1 MFYHRRPMGTPDGY
15 CELHAHSNFS
25 FLDGASHPEELIA
38 RAAQLSLPALAITDH
53 GGLYAAVRTWKA
65 AQETETDAAHD
76 AGLRPVRPIIGLELT
91 IPRTD
96 DELRLARRGRK
107 LNDPLRGSKA
117 SRGWPGEHHAGPIPG
132 DHLVLL
138 ARDVDG
144 YTALSRLASRGHLAG
159 EKQFPVFERALV
171 TEALDEARGHL
182 IGLTGCGN
190 GEVPRLL
197 LAGQREAALHAACT
211 WARHFATD
219 DLAVEL
225 SHHLQPDDDWLVA
238 ELAWLADAA
247 GLPTVV
253 TNEVHY
259 ADPEGHRLQDV
270 LVCIRHGATLE
281 EARELLLPN
290 AEYRLKAGVELAVI
304 GAGLPDE
311 RSRRAWEAGMAHSA
325 VIGAGCRL
333 ELGFERYRFPGFT
346 VPEGETAFSYLYQLA
361 HDGLLVRYRP
371 VTKRALEQLTHE
383 LDIIDRTNLA
393 EFFLIVWDLM
403 EFARRR
409 GIIGQGRGSAGDS
422 IVAYCLGI
430 TKVDPIEHKLLF
442 ERFINEARALPDIDI
457 DFDVNRREEVIQYLY
472 TRYGADHAAMVC
484 TVVTYRARS
493 AVREVAKALGFPADG
508 VDALAKALDTRDAT
522 DVARDLALD
531 GSFGWLFDELGIE
544 MADVAVPPG
553 RDGRGSGL
561 VHPSSDSSWN
571 SRPRPTLDPAAA
583 MPRPVSEGGWYPP
596 RKPRVLDASVTTV
609 KHESETTKR
618 YARSGEL
625 SGGEL
630 RLPTPRDNGSPGP
643 ASGRRGV
650 VRVDPESGMPI
661 EERRRVRIVPESDAD
676 VPADRDHMP
685 ARDRHT
691 PITAT
696 LGEKNGPRD
705 DLRHRFAHVPGLDAP
720 PKDAEVGIWQRSAEA
735 EAEGEAEAEVS
746 AIAAVVV
753 AHPPRNRWQWLLALC
768 AEIDGFPRHLGIH
781 VGGMLVTRTPLIDL
795 VPIERATMP
804 GRVVT
809 QYDKEDIEQL
819 GLVKIDLL
827 SLRTLGVVSDALD
840 RIERDTGKRIDLD
853 PLPHDDPEVYR
864 SIQAAD
870 TVGMF
875 QIESRAQMQSLPKAR
890 PERFEDLVVQV
901 AIIRP
906 GPVQGNAVHPYL
918 RRRAGEE
925 EVTYAHPSLRPI
937 LEDTLGVILYQEQV
951 MQVAI
956 EVCGY
961 TATEADIF
969 RKAMGSHRSHA
980 KMQAERGRFVGGAMR
995 TGLSEEDAEALF
1007 QKCSAFAEFGFARA
1021 HAAAFAKI
1029 SYDTAWLK
1037 RYYPAHYTVGV
1048 LNNQPMGFYSPAVV
1062 INDAKRHGI
1071 RVLPID
1077 VNESAWEHDTRL
1089 EAPHQF
1095 AATARNGQ
1103 ADDGS
1108 RGSTARTCH
1117 HGIERSSSDSSLADI
1132 CHPGTE
1138 SLASAASLADACHPG
1153 TSAPRQA
1160 RYAIRLGLRQVKGI
1174 DERARETLERER
1186 QRGPYESVR
1195 DFVAR
1200 TGLGEQ
1206 VVERLISIGAFDW
1219 TDAPRRDLLWQ
1230 LRSTLADA
1238 DPERPALGLTDDAQ
1252 RALGASLP
1260 PMTDAEKVAADYR
1273 DTGVSPHL
1281 HAVELFRER
1290 LGSRGVITV
1299 AEAAGRRDRSTIRL
1313 AGLAVSVQHPM
1324 TAKNFVFIALEDE
1337 TGMINVTLRPQVYQR
1352 HRALLHRHPLLV
1364 IDGRLQVEGAVLNVI
1379 ATRLRSVDDTLDGPP
1394 ERFDLAKQQRMFR

>member
-1 MFYHRRPMGTPDGY
+1 MGMPDDY
-15 CELHAHSNFS
+15 CELHAHTNFS
-25 FLDGASHPEELIA
+25 FLDGATHPEELIA
-38 RAAQLSLPALAITDH
+38 RAAQLGMPALGITDH
-53 GGLYAAVRTWKA
+53 AGLYAAVRAWKA
-65 AQETETDAAHD
+65 AQETETAAARD
-76 AGLRPVRPIIGLELT
+76 AGLRPVRPIIGLELA

-107 LNDPLRGSKA
+107 LNDPLRGEQA
-117 SRGWPGEHHAGPIPG
+117 SRGWPGEHHAGPMPG

-159 EKQFPVFERALV
+159 EKQFPVFDRTLV
-171 TEALDEARGHL
+171 ETALDDARGHL
-182 IGLTGCGN
+182 FGLSGCRN
-190 GEVPRLL
+190 GHVPRLL
-197 LAGQREAALHAACT
+197 LAGDHRSALDVARG
-211 WARHFATD
+211 WAQHFGD
-219 DLAVEL
+219 GDFAVEL
-225 SHHLQPDDDWLVA
+225 SHHLQPDDDWLIAQLA
-238 ELAWLADAA
+238 ELAGAA
-247 GLPTVV
+247 GLPTAV

-259 ADPEGHRLQDV
+259 ADPDGHRLQDV
-270 LVCIRHGATLE
+270 LVCIRHGATLA

-290 AEYRLKAGVELAVI
+290 AEYRLKTGRELADI
-304 GAGLPDE
+304 GESLADE
-311 RSRRAWEAGMAHSA
+311 RSRRAWEAGMAHSVA
-325 VIGAGCRL
+325 IGQRCRL

-346 VPEGETAFSYLYQLA
+346 VPKGETAFSYLYQLA
-361 HDGLLVRYRP
+361 HRGLLRRYQP
-371 VTKRALEQLTHE
+371 ITKRALSQLTHE
-383 LDIIDRTNLA
+383 LDVIDRTNLA

-403 EFARRR
+403 EFARER

-472 TRYGADHAAMVC
+472 TKYGADHAAMVC
-484 TVVTYRARS
+484 TIVTYRARN
-493 AVREVAKALGFPADG
+493 AVREVAKALGFPLEG
-508 VDALAKALDTRDAT
+508 IDALAKALDTRDAT

-544 MADVAVPPG
+544 MADAAVPPG

-561 VHPSSDSSWN
+561 VRPTSDSSWN
-571 SRPRPTLDPAAA
+571 PRPRLTLDPV
-583 MPRPVSEGGWYPP
+583 PVTQGSWVPP
-596 RKPRVLDASVTTV
+596 KRPRVLDASVTTV
-609 KHESETTKR
+609 RHESETTKR

-630 RLPTPRDNGSPGP
+630 QLPTPRDNGSPGP
-643 ASGRRGV
+643 SSDRPRL
-650 VRVDPESGMPI
+650 VRIDPESGMPI
-661 EERRRVRIVPESDAD
+661 EERRRPRVVPEAPESSQILTSRPLDAESRDSEVSIGSETSVNLRLGDDPSPQFGDISRPVRIRHERGNTSAD
-676 VPADRDHMP
+676 HA
-685 ARDRHT
+685 
-691 PITAT
+691 
-696 LGEKNGPRD
+696 
-705 DLRHRFAHVPGLDAP
+705 
-720 PKDAEVGIWQRSAEA
+720 
-735 EAEGEAEAEVS
+735 
-746 AIAAVVV
+746 
-753 AHPPRNRWQWLLALC
+753 PRNPWQWLLQLC

-840 RIERDTGKRIDLD
+840 RIQRDTGRRIDLD
-853 PLPHDDPEVYR
+853 GLPHDDPEVYR

-925 EVTYAHPSLRPI
+925 QVTYAHESLRPI

-956 EVCGY
+956 DICGY
-961 TATEADIF
+961 TAVEADIF

-995 TGLSEEDAEALF
+995 TGLTEEDAEALF

-1071 RVLPID
+1071 PVLPID
-1077 VNESAWEHDTRL
+1077 VNESAWEHDTRPVL
-1089 EAPHQF
+1089 PEPF
-1095 AATARNGQ
+1095 ADGATNG
-1103 ADDGS
+1103 DVE
-1108 RGSTARTCH
+1108 TH
-1117 HGIERSSSDSSLADI
+1117 
-1132 CHPGTE
+1132 
-1138 SLASAASLADACHPG
+1138 
-1153 TSAPRQA
+1153 
-1160 RYAIRLGLRQVKGI
+1160 AIRLGLRQVKGI
-1174 DERARETLERER
+1174 DERAKEILEREHAI
-1186 QRGPYESVR
+1186 GPYASVR

-1200 TGLGEQ
+1200 TSLGEQ

-1219 TDAPRRDLLWQ
+1219 TDAPRRELLWQ
-1230 LRSTLADA
+1230 LRTTLADA
-1238 DPERPALGLTDDAQ
+1238 DPAHPALGLTDDAQ

-1260 PMTDAEKVAADYR
+1260 PMTPAEKVAADYR
-1273 DTGVSPHL
+1273 DTGVAPNL

-1290 LGSRGVITV
+1290 LASRGVITV
-1299 AEAAGRRDRSTIRL
+1299 ADASRLRDRSQIRL

-1337 TGMINVTLRPQVYQR
+1337 TGMINVTLRPQVYQA

-1364 IDGRLQVEGAVLNVI
+1364 IDGRLQVEGSVLNVI
-1379 ATRLRSVDDTLDGPP
+1379 AQRLRSVDDALDGPP
-1394 ERFDLAKQQRMFR
+1394 ERLDLAKQQRMFH

>member
-1 MFYHRRPMGTPDGY
+1 MGTADDY

-25 FLDGASHPEELIA
+25 FLDGAAHPEELIA
-38 RAAQLSLPALAITDH
+38 RAAQLGVPSLAITDH
-53 GGLYAAVRTWKA
+53 AGLYAAVRLWKA
-65 AQETETDAAHD
+65 AAETETDAARE
-76 AGLRPVRPIIGLELT
+76 AGLSPVRPIIGLELT

-96 DELRLARRGRK
+96 DDLRLARRGRR
-107 LNDPLRGSKA
+107 LNHPLRGAKA

-159 EKQFPVFERALV
+159 EKQFPVFERGHVEA
-171 TEALDEARGHL
+171 ALDEARGHL
-182 IGLTGCGN
+182 FGLSGCRN
-190 GEVPRLL
+190 GQLPRLL
-197 LAGQREAALHAACT
+197 LAGDREAARVAARD
-211 WARHFATD
+211 WARHFPD
-219 DLAVEL
+219 GDFAVEL
-225 SHHLQPDDDWLVA
+225 SHHLGPDDDWLVA
-238 ELAWLADAA
+238 QLATLAEGA

-259 ADPEGHRLQDV
+259 ADPDGHRLQDV
-270 LVCIRHGATLE
+270 LVCIRHGATLS
-281 EARELLLPN
+281 EAGELLLPN
-290 AEYRLKAGVELAVI
+290 AEYRLKTGRELERM
-304 GAGLPDE
+304 GNELPDE
-311 RSRRAWEAGMAHSA
+311 RSRNAWKAGLARSASIGEA
-325 VIGAGCRL
+325 CRL
-333 ELGFERYRFPGFT
+333 ELGFERYRFPGYS
-346 VPEGETAFSYLYQLA
+346 VPKGETAFSYLYQLA
-361 HDGLLVRYRP
+361 HDGLLRRYQP
-371 VTKRALEQLTHE
+371 ITKRALNQLTHE
-383 LDIIDRTNLA
+383 LDLIDRTNLA

-403 EFARRR
+403 EFARSRR
-409 GIIGQGRGSAGDS
+409 IIGQGRGSAGDS

-457 DFDVNRREEVIQYLY
+457 DFDVNRREEVIGYLY
-472 TRYGADHAAMVC
+472 TKYGADHAAMVC

-493 AVREVAKALGFPADG
+493 AVREVAKTLGFPPEG
-508 VDALAKALDTRDAT
+508 IDALAKALDTRDAT

-531 GSFGWLFDELGIE
+531 GSFAWLFTELGID
-544 MADVAVPPG
+544 MADAAVPPG
-553 RDGRGSGL
+553 RDGRGPGF
-561 VHPSSDSSWN
+561 VGRESDSSWN
-571 SRPRPTLDPAAA
+571 SRPRPALDP
-583 MPRPVSEGGWYPP
+583 RPSESGWTPP
-596 RKPRVLDASVTTV
+596 KRARVLDASVTTV

-625 SGGEL
+625 AGGEL
-630 RLPTPRDNGSPGP
+630 KLPTPRDNGSPGP
-643 ASGRRGV
+643 SSGRPV
-650 VRVDPESGMPI
+650 LVRIDPESGMLV
-661 EERRRVRIVPESDAD
+661 EERRRLRVVPEVASESSQIFTTRLLESESGTLETDIAPEILGNLRLQAD
-676 VPADRDHMP
+676 SAGRTASNSHTVQIRQESGHQHADR
-685 ARDRHT
+685 ADR
-691 PITAT
+691 A
-696 LGEKNGPRD
+696 
-705 DLRHRFAHVPGLDAP
+705 
-720 PKDAEVGIWQRSAEA
+720 
-735 EAEGEAEAEVS
+735 
-746 AIAAVVV
+746 
-753 AHPPRNRWQWLLALC
+753 PRNRWQWLLQLC

-804 GRVVT
+804 NRVVT

-840 RIERDTGKRIDLD
+840 RIQRDTGKRIDLD
-853 PLPHDDPEVYR
+853 TLPHDDPEVYK

-925 EVTYAHPSLRPI
+925 PVTYAHDSLRPI

-956 EVCGY
+956 DVCGY
-961 TATEADIF
+961 TAVEADIF

-995 TGLSEEDAEALF
+995 TGLTEQDAEELF

-1037 RYYPAHYTVGV
+1037 HYFPAHYTVGV

-1071 RVLPID
+1071 SVQPID

-1089 EAPHQF
+1089 L
-1095 AATARNGQ
+1095 
-1103 ADDGS
+1103 DG
-1108 RGSTARTCH
+1108 AH
-1117 HGIERSSSDSSLADI
+1117 
-1132 CHPGTE
+1132 
-1138 SLASAASLADACHPG
+1138 
-1153 TSAPRQA
+1153 
-1160 RYAIRLGLRQVKGI
+1160 AIRLGLRQVKGI

-1186 QRGPYESVR
+1186 AIGPYRSVR

-1219 TDAPRRDLLWQ
+1219 TDAPRRELLWQ
-1230 LRSTLADA
+1230 LRTTLADA
-1238 DPERPALGLTDDAQ
+1238 DPEHPALGLTDDAQ

-1260 PMTDAEKVAADYR
+1260 PMTPAEMVAADYR
-1273 DTGVSPHL
+1273 DTGVSPNL

-1290 LGSRGVITV
+1290 LASRGVIRV
-1299 AEAAGRRDRSTIRL
+1299 ADAAVLRDRSQIRL

-1337 TGMINVTLRPQVYQR
+1337 TGMINVTLRPQVYQA

-1379 ATRLRSVDDTLDGPP
+1379 AQRLRSVDEALDGPP
-1394 ERFDLAKQQRMFR
+1394 ERLDLAKQQRMFH

>member
-1 MFYHRRPMGTPDGY
+1 MGTPDDY

-25 FLDGASHPEELIA
+25 FLDGAAHPEELIA
-38 RAAQLSLPALAITDH
+38 RAALFGVPSLAITDH
-53 GGLYAAVRTWKA
+53 AGLYAAVRIWKA
-65 AQETETDAAHD
+65 AQETETDAARD
-76 AGLRPVRPIIGLELT
+76 AGLSPVRPIIGIELT
-91 IPRTD
+91 IPRD
-96 DELRLARRGRK
+96 DGELRLARRGRK
-107 LNDPLRGSKA
+107 LNDPLRGPDA
-117 SRGWPGEHHAGPIPG
+117 SRGWPGEHHAGPMPG
-132 DHLVLL
+132 DHLILL
-138 ARDVDG
+138 ARDVKG
-144 YTALSRLASRGHLAG
+144 YTALSRLASRSHLAG
-159 EKQFPVFERALV
+159 EKQFPVVERTFV
-171 TEALDEARGHL
+171 ESELDEARGHL
-182 IGLTGCGN
+182 FGLSGCRN
-190 GEVPRLL
+190 GEVPRRL
-197 LAGQREAALHAACT
+197 LAGERDAALTAARA
-211 WARHFATD
+211 WARHFPKGD
-219 DLAVEL
+219 FHLEL

-238 ELAWLADAA
+238 QLATLAEET
-247 GLPTVV
+247 GLPTIV

-259 ADPEGHRLQDV
+259 ADPDGHRLQDV

-290 AEYRLKAGVELAVI
+290 AEYRLKAGRELAII
-304 GAGLPDE
+304 GAALPDE
-311 RSRRAWEAGMAHSA
+311 RSRRAWEAGMARSA
-325 VIGAGCRL
+325 AVGAGCRL
-333 ELGFERYRFPGFT
+333 ELGFERYRFPGFS

-361 HDGLLVRYRP
+361 HDGLLRRYQP
-371 VTKRALEQLTHE
+371 VTKRALSQLTHE

-403 EFARRR
+403 EFARRNR
-409 GIIGQGRGSAGDS
+409 IIGQGRGSAGDS

-472 TRYGADHAAMVC
+472 TKYGADHAAMVC
-484 TVVTYRARS
+484 TIVTYRARS
-493 AVREVAKALGFPADG
+493 AVREVAKALGFPVEG
-508 VDALAKALDTRDAT
+508 IDALAKALDTRDAT

-531 GSFGWLFDELGIE
+531 GSFAWLFTELGID
-544 MADVAVPPG
+544 MADAAVPPG
-553 RDGRGSGL
+553 RDGRGSGH
-561 VHPSSDSSWN
+561 VHPTSDSSWN
-571 SRPRPTLDPAAA
+571 SRPRPTLA
-583 MPRPVSEGGWYPP
+583 PRPVSESGWMPP
-596 RKPRVLDASVTTV
+596 KRPRVLDASVTSV
-609 KHESETTKR
+609 RHESETTKR

-625 SGGEL
+625 LGEEL
-630 RLPTPRDNGSPGP
+630 RVPTPRDNGSPGP
-643 ASGRRGV
+643 SSGRPAL

-661 EERRRVRIVPESDAD
+661 EERRRPRVVPEAGSGAAESSQMF
-676 VPADRDHMP
+676 ADRP
-685 ARDRHT
+685 
-691 PITAT
+691 
-696 LGEKNGPRD
+696 
-705 DLRHRFAHVPGLDAP
+705 LRN
-720 PKDAEVGIWQRSAEA
+720 EVGTRSADSPLKIYGNLRLTASAEA
-735 EAEGEAEAEVS
+735 DSHHSSLPVQIRQESRGEHA
-746 AIAAVVV
+746 
-753 AHPPRNRWQWLLALC
+753 PRNRWQWLLQLC

-804 GRVVT
+804 DRVVT
-809 QYDKEDIEQL
+809 QYDKEDVEQL

-827 SLRTLGVVSDALD
+827 SLRTLGVVSDALA
-840 RIERDTGKRIDLD
+840 RIDRDTGHRPDLD
-853 PLPHDDPEVYR
+853 TLPHDDPEVFR

-925 EVTYAHPSLRPI
+925 SVTYAHPSLKPI
-937 LEDTLGVILYQEQV
+937 LEDTLGVIHYQEQV

-956 EVCGY
+956 DVCGY
-961 TATEADIF
+961 TAVEADIF

-995 TGLSEEDAEALF
+995 TGLTAEDAEALF

-1037 RYYPAHYTVGV
+1037 HYYPAHYTVGV

-1071 RVLPID
+1071 KVLPID

-1089 EAPHQF
+1089 IEAAAF
-1095 AATARNGQ
+1095 APGASNDEVTPDSARSIATVSSPGNGRSPKHISI
-1103 ADDGS
+1103 ANS
-1108 RGSTARTCH
+1108 CSPNKST
-1117 HGIERSSSDSSLADI
+1117 
-1132 CHPGTE
+1132 
-1138 SLASAASLADACHPG
+1138 
-1153 TSAPRQA
+1153 
-1160 RYAIRLGLRQVKGI
+1160 YAIRLGLRQVKGI

-1186 QRGPYESVR
+1186 AIGPYRSVR

-1219 TDAPRRDLLWQ
+1219 TDAPRRELLWQ
-1230 LRSTLADA
+1230 LRTTLADA
-1238 DPERPALGLTDDAQ
+1238 DPEHPALGLTDDAQ

-1260 PMTDAEKVAADYR
+1260 PMTPAEQVAADYR
-1273 DTGVSPHL
+1273 DTGVAPNL

-1290 LGSRGVITV
+1290 LASRGVITV
-1299 AEAAGRRDRSTIRL
+1299 ADASRRRDRSRIRL

-1337 TGMINVTLRPQVYQR
+1337 TGMINVTLRPQVYQA

-1379 ATRLRSVDDTLDGPP
+1379 AQRLRSVDDALDGPP
-1394 ERFDLAKQQRMFR
+1394 ERLDLAKQQRMFR

>member
-1 MFYHRRPMGTPDGY
+1 M
-15 CELHAHSNFS
+15 
-25 FLDGASHPEELIA
+25 
-38 RAAQLSLPALAITDH
+38 
-53 GGLYAAVRTWKA
+53 
-65 AQETETDAAHD
+65 
-76 AGLRPVRPIIGLELT
+76 
-91 IPRTD
+91 
-96 DELRLARRGRK
+96 
-107 LNDPLRGSKA
+107 
-117 SRGWPGEHHAGPIPG
+117 
-132 DHLVLL
+132 
-138 ARDVDG
+138 
-144 YTALSRLASRGHLAG
+144 
-159 EKQFPVFERALV
+159 
-171 TEALDEARGHL
+171 
-182 IGLTGCGN
+182 
-190 GEVPRLL
+190 
-197 LAGQREAALHAACT
+197 
-211 WARHFATD
+211 
-219 DLAVEL
+219 
-225 SHHLQPDDDWLVA
+225 A
-238 ELAWLADAA
+238 ELAWLAVEA

-259 ADPEGHRLQDV
+259 ADPDGHRLQDV
-270 LVCIRHGATLE
+270 LLCIRHGATLAD
-281 EARELLLPN
+281 ARELLLPN
-290 AEYRLKAGVELAVI
+290 AEYRLKTGAELAAI
-304 GAGLPDE
+304 GASLPDE
-311 RSRRAWEAGMAHSA
+311 ASRRAWEAGMAHSA
-325 VIGAGCRL
+325 VIGQACRL

-346 VPEGETAFSYLYQLA
+346 VPKGETAFSYLYQLA
-361 HDGLLVRYRP
+361 HTGLLRRYQP
-371 VTKRALEQLTHE
+371 VTKRALSQLTHE

-403 EFARRR
+403 EFARRG

-484 TVVTYRARS
+484 TIITYRARS

-531 GSFGWLFDELGIE
+531 GSFGWLFDELGID
-544 MADVAVPPG
+544 MADAAVPPG

-561 VHPSSDSSWN
+561 VRPSSDSSWN
-571 SRPRPTLDPAAA
+571 SRPRPTLDPTL
-583 MPRPVSEGGWYPP
+583 RPVSEGGWMPP
-596 RKPRVLDASVTTV
+596 RKPRVLDASVTRV
-609 KHESETTKR
+609 RHESETTKR

-625 SGGEL
+625 DGGEL
-630 RLPTPRDNGSPGP
+630 RVPTPRDNGSPGP
-643 ASGRRGV
+643 TSGRPAL
-650 VRVDPESGMPI
+650 VRVDPESGMPV
-661 EERRRVRIVPESDAD
+661 EERRRVRVVPESESD
-676 VPADRDHMP
+676 V
-685 ARDRHT
+685 ARSHQVA
-691 PITAT
+691 PTAT
-696 LGEKNGPRD
+696 
-705 DLRHRFAHVPGLDAP
+705 
-720 PKDAEVGIWQRSAEA
+720 VG
-735 EAEGEAEAEVS
+735 
-746 AIAAVVV
+746 
-753 AHPPRNRWQWLLALC
+753 PRNRWQWLLTLC

-840 RIERDTGKRIDLD
+840 RIQRDTGERIDLD
-853 PLPHDDPEVYR
+853 SLPHDDPEVYR

-925 EVTYAHPSLRPI
+925 EVTYAHPSLQPI

-980 KMQAERGRFVGGAMR
+980 KMQAERGRFVGGAIR
-995 TGLSEEDAEALF
+995 TGLTPEDAEELF

-1077 VNESAWEHDTRL
+1077 VNESAWEHDTRRICTRGCAAVAHNGEG
-1089 EAPHQF
+1089 EAAGAFSLPEIC
-1095 AATARNGQ
+1095 RC
-1103 ADDGS
+1103 
-1108 RGSTARTCH
+1108 STC
-1117 HGIERSSSDSSLADI
+1117 RSSENPRSVESS
-1132 CHPGTE
+1132 P
-1138 SLASAASLADACHPG
+1138 SQSDACHCG
-1153 TSAPRQA
+1153 TTERTW
-1160 RYAIRLGLRQVKGI
+1160 AIRLGLRQVKGI
-1174 DERARETLERER
+1174 DERARESLERER
-1186 QRGPYESVR
+1186 EHGPYASVR

-1219 TDAPRRDLLWQ
+1219 TDAPRRELLWQ
-1230 LRSTLADA
+1230 LRTTLADA
-1238 DPERPALGLTDDAQ
+1238 DPAHPALGLTDDAQ

-1273 DTGVSPHL
+1273 DTGVAPNL

-1290 LGSRGVITV
+1290 LAARGVITV
-1299 AEAAGRRDRSTIRL
+1299 AEAAGRRDRSITRL

-1337 TGMINVTLRPQVYQR
+1337 TGMINVTLRPNVYQA

-1364 IDGRLQVEGAVLNVI
+1364 IDGRLQVEGKVLNVV
-1379 ATRLRSVDDTLDGPP
+1379 ATRLRSVDQALDGPA

>member
-1 MFYHRRPMGTPDGY
+1 MTGTPDGY
-15 CELHAHSNFS
+15 CELHAHTNFS

-38 RAAQLSLPALAITDH
+38 RAAQLGMPALAITDH
-53 GGLYAAVRTWKA
+53 AGLYAAVRAWKA
-65 AQETETDAAHD
+65 AQETETDAARA
-76 AGLRPVRPIIGLELT
+76 AGLSPVRPIIGLELT

-96 DELRLARRGRK
+96 DEVRLARRGRK
-107 LNDPLRGSKA
+107 LNDPLRGAAA

-159 EKQFPVFERALV
+159 EKQFPVFERA
-171 TEALDEARGHL
+171 TITSALDEARGHL
-182 IGLTGCGN
+182 IGLSGCRN
-190 GEVPRLL
+190 GLVPRLL
-197 LAGQREAALHAACT
+197 LAGEREAALQAART
-211 WARHFATD
+211 WARHFAD
-219 DLAVEL
+219 DAFAIEL
-225 SHHLQPDDDWLVA
+225 SHHLAPDDDWLVA
-238 ELAWLADAA
+238 ELAAVAATA

-290 AEYRLKAGVELAVI
+290 AEHRLKAGSELAAI
-304 GAGLPDE
+304 GRDLPDE
-311 RSRRAWEAGMAHSA
+311 RSRRAWEAGMARSA
-325 VIGAGCRL
+325 AIGQECRL

-346 VPEGETAFSYLYQLA
+346 VPKGETAFSYLYQLA
-361 HDGLLVRYRP
+361 HAGLLRRYQP
-371 VTKRALEQLTHE
+371 VTKRALSQLTHE

-403 EFARRR
+403 EFARKG

-493 AVREVAKALGFPADG
+493 AVREVAKALGFPPEG
-508 VDALAKALDTRDAT
+508 IDALAKALDTRDAA

-531 GSFGWLFDELGIE
+531 GSFGWLFDELGID
-544 MADVAVPPG
+544 MADAAVPPG
-553 RDGRGSGL
+553 RDGRGTGI
-561 VHPSSDSSWN
+561 VHGQADSSWN
-571 SRPRPTLDPAAA
+571 PRPRPAIDLKPQPIGLGSWAPGKKPQVLDPDS
-583 MPRPVSEGGWYPP
+583 RPVSEGGWVPP
-596 RKPRVLDASVTTV
+596 KRARVLDASVTTV
-609 KHESETTKR
+609 RHEAVETKR

-625 SGGEL
+625 AGEEL
-630 RLPTPRDNGSPGP
+630 RVPAPRDNGSPGP
-643 ASGRRGV
+643 SSERPTI
-650 VRVDPESGMPI
+650 VRVDPESGMPVQ
-661 EERRRVRIVPESDAD
+661 ERRRVPVVPEEGEV
-676 VPADRDHMP
+676 VPQRRQM
-685 ARDRHT
+685 T
-691 PITAT
+691 TTAT
-696 LGEKNGPRD
+696 LGGSEADSEG
-705 DLRHRFAHVPGLDAP
+705 LRHRFTENLGTNTSPNVAHG
-720 PKDAEVGIWQRSAEA
+720 GIWQEA
-735 EAEGEAEAEVS
+735 VPMHATH
-746 AIAAVVV
+746 
-753 AHPPRNRWQWLLALC
+753 AHTPPRNRWQWLLQLC
-768 AEIDGFPRHLGIH
+768 GEIDGFPRHLGIH

-840 RIERDTGKRIDLD
+840 RIERDTGTRIDLD
-853 PLPHDDPEVYR
+853 TLPHDDPEVYR

-925 EVTYAHPSLRPI
+925 EVTYAHPSLKPI

-951 MQVAI
+951 MQIAI

-961 TATEADIF
+961 TAVEADIF

-980 KMQAERGRFVGGAMR
+980 KMQAERGRFIGGAMR
-995 TGLSEEDAEALF
+995 TGLTEDQAEELF

-1071 RVLPID
+1071 AFLPID
-1077 VNESAWEHDTRL
+1077 VNESAWEHDTRRV
-1089 EAPHQF
+1089 EGAW
-1095 AATARNGQ
+1095 
-1103 ADDGS
+1103 
-1108 RGSTARTCH
+1108 
-1117 HGIERSSSDSSLADI
+1117 
-1132 CHPGTE
+1132 
-1138 SLASAASLADACHPG
+1138 
-1153 TSAPRQA
+1153 
-1160 RYAIRLGLRQVKGI
+1160 AIRLGLRQVKGI
-1174 DERARETLERER
+1174 DERARDILERER
-1186 QRGPYESVR
+1186 AIGPYTSVR

-1219 TDAPRRDLLWQ
+1219 TDAPRRELLWQ
-1230 LRSTLADA
+1230 LRTTLADA
-1238 DPERPALGLTDDAQ
+1238 DPDKPALGLTDDAQ

-1260 PMTDAEKVAADYR
+1260 AMTEAEKVAADYR
-1273 DTGVSPHL
+1273 DTGVAPNL
-1281 HAVELFRER
+1281 HAIQLFRER
-1290 LGSRGVITV
+1290 LAARGVITV
-1299 AEAAGRRDRSTIRL
+1299 AEAAGRRDRSRIRL

-1337 TGMINVTLRPQVYQR
+1337 TGMINVTLRPQVYQA

-1364 IDGRLQVEGAVLNVI
+1364 IDGQLQVEGAVLNVI
-1379 ATRLRSVDDTLDGPP
+1379 AQRLRSVDDTLEAPP
-1394 ERFDLAKQQRMFR
+1394 SRLPLAKQQRMFR

>member
-1 MFYHRRPMGTPDGY
+1 MGTPDDY

-38 RAAQLSLPALAITDH
+38 RAAQLGLPSLAITDH
-53 GGLYAAVRTWKA
+53 AGLYAAVRTWKA
-65 AQETETDAAHD
+65 ATETETDAART
-76 AGLRPVRPIIGLELT
+76 AGLRSVRPIIGLEIA

-96 DELRLARRGRK
+96 DELRRAHRGRK
-107 LNDPLRGSKA
+107 LNDPLRGAKA

-144 YTALSRLASRGHLAG
+144 YTALSHLASRGHLAG
-159 EKQFPVFERALV
+159 EKQFPVFERSLV
-171 TEALDEARGHL
+171 TTALDEARGHL
-182 IGLTGCGN
+182 VGLTGCRN
-190 GEVPRLL
+190 GLIPRLL
-197 LAGQREAALHAACT
+197 LAGERQAALTAART
-211 WARHFATD
+211 WAQHFAD
-219 DLAVEL
+219 GDFAVEL
-225 SHHLQPDDDWLVA
+225 SHHFGPDDDWLVA
-238 ELAWLADAA
+238 ELAALADEA

-259 ADPEGHRLQDV
+259 ADPDGHRLQDV

-290 AEYRLKAGVELAVI
+290 AEYRLKSGVEMAAI
-304 GAGLPDE
+304 GQGLPDE
-311 RSRRAWEAGMAHSA
+311 RSRRAWEAGMARSA
-325 VIGAGCRL
+325 AIGQDCRL

-346 VPEGETAFSYLYQLA
+346 VPAGETAFSYLYQLA
-361 HDGLLVRYRP
+361 HEGLLRRYQP
-371 VTKRALEQLTHE
+371 ITKRALSQLTHE
-383 LDIIDRTNLA
+383 LDLIDRTNLS

-403 EFARRR
+403 EFARRG

-493 AVREVAKALGFPADG
+493 AVREVAKALGFPVEG
-508 VDALAKALDTRDAT
+508 IDALAKALDTRDAT

-531 GSFGWLFDELGIE
+531 GSFAWLFDELGMD
-544 MADVAVPPG
+544 MADAAVPPG
-553 RDGRGSGL
+553 RDGRGF
-561 VHPSSDSSWN
+561 VHPTSDSSWN
-571 SRPRPTLDPAAA
+571 SRPRPTLDL
-583 MPRPVSEGGWYPP
+583 RSVSEGGWVPP
-596 RKPRVLDASVTTV
+596 KKARVLDASVTSV
-609 KHESETTKR
+609 RHESETTKR

-625 SGGEL
+625 AGGEL
-630 RLPTPRDNGSPGP
+630 ALPAPRDNGTPGP
-643 ASGRRGV
+643 SSGRPAL

-661 EERRRVRIVPESDAD
+661 EERRRPRVVPDLAAGNRHMTPPAALGDAEG
-676 VPADRDHMP
+676 
-685 ARDRHT
+685 T
-691 PITAT
+691 P
-696 LGEKNGPRD
+696 GV
-705 DLRHRFAHVPGLDAP
+705 LRHRNTAGLTD
-720 PKDAEVGIWQRSAEA
+720 
-735 EAEGEAEAEVS
+735 
-746 AIAAVVV
+746 
-753 AHPPRNRWQWLLALC
+753 HPPRNRWQWLLTLC

-795 VPIERATMP
+795 VPIEKATMP
-804 GRVVT
+804 NRVVT

-827 SLRTLGVVSDALD
+827 SLRTLGVISDALT
-840 RIERDTGKRIDLD
+840 RIERDTGQRPDLD
-853 PLPHDDPEVYR
+853 SLPHDDPEVYR

-925 EVTYAHPSLRPI
+925 EVTYAHESLKPI

-980 KMQAERGRFVGGAMR
+980 KMQAERGRFVGGAMH
-995 TGLSEEDAEALF
+995 TGLTEKDAEELF

-1037 RYYPAHYTVGV
+1037 RYYPAHYIVGV

-1071 RVLPID
+1071 AVLTID
-1077 VNESAWEHDTRL
+1077 VNESAWEHDTR
-1089 EAPHQF
+1089 P
-1095 AATARNGQ
+1095 GP
-1103 ADDGS
+1103 DD
-1108 RGSTARTCH
+1108 A
-1117 HGIERSSSDSSLADI
+1117 
-1132 CHPGTE
+1132 
-1138 SLASAASLADACHPG
+1138 
-1153 TSAPRQA
+1153 
-1160 RYAIRLGLRQVKGI
+1160 YAIRLGLRQVKGI
-1174 DERARETLERER
+1174 DQRAREVLDAER
-1186 QRGPYESVR
+1186 QRGSYASVR

-1200 TGLGEQ
+1200 TRLGEQ
-1206 VVERLISIGAFDW
+1206 VVERFISIGAFDW
-1219 TDAPRRDLLWQ
+1219 TDAPRRELLWQ
-1230 LRSTLADA
+1230 LRTTMADA

-1273 DTGVSPHL
+1273 DTGVSPNL

-1290 LGSRGVITV
+1290 LTSRGVITV
-1299 AEAAGRRDRSTIRL
+1299 SQAAALRDRSIIRL

-1337 TGMINVTLRPQVYQR
+1337 TGMINVTLRPQVYQA

-1379 ATRLRSVDDTLDGPP
+1379 AQRLRSVDTVLDASA
-1394 ERFDLAKQQRMFR
+1394 ERLDLAKQQRMFR